1 MLIFIPNVSPAA
13 HAANDFDTPPLTT
26 LHETLQQIDLI
37 ISLIELY
44 PAQLG
49 LAQSP
54 GEVWDVF
61 RSGRVASMIGVE
73 GLHQIGDSASVL
85 RVFYRLG
92 VRYITLTHNSNNLYA
107 DAAVMNSL
115 KNQGNWSIWKC

>member
-13 HAANDFDTPPLTT
+13 HAANDFNTLPLTT

-37 ISLIELY
+37 HSLIELY

-61 RSGRVASMIGVE
+61 RSGRVASM
-73 GLHQIGDSASVL
+73 IGDSASVL